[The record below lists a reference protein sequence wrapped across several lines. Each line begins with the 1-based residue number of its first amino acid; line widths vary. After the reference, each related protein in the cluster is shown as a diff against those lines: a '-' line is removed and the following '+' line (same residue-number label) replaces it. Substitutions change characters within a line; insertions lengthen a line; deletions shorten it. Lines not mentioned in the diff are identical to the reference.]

1 MALTDV
7 QIRKVLPGGKPQKLF
22 DAGGLF
28 LLVQPTGSKLWRLK
42 YRLGGKER
50 LLALGAFDEVTL
62 KQARAKRD
70 EARKLIADGVD
81 PSQVR
86 KAETLQR
93 RASAAATEREAA
105 GLPMLGSFEAVARE
119 WVELIHKLKV
129 STGHAA
135 RTLIRFEQDVFPWM
149 GSTPI
154 ANVTAPQLLVVLRRV
169 EARGAIETTHR
180 IKDACSQVF
189 RYGIACGKCERDP
202 ARDLRDALKPVN
214 TKHMAAVTDP
224 KRAGELMRAITAY
237 SGLPVTR
244 AALALAPLVF
254 QRPGNL
260 RAMEWAEVDL
270 ERAMWT
276 IPASKMKRTVAD
288 KAKGDAHDV
297 PLCRQAVAILRDLEP
312 LTGHGRYV
320 FPSIRGG
327 ARPMSDMTLNGALQR
342 LGFDTKSDMTTHG
355 FRAMARTMLSER
367 LGMPE
372 AVIEAQLAH
381 SVKDGLGRAYNR
393 TTFAEQRR
401 TLMQA
406 WADYLDDLRKG
417 ADVLPYRAA

>member
-7 QIRKVLPGGKPQKLF
+7 QIRKVSPGAKPQKLF

-42 YRLGGKER
+42 YRFGGKER
-50 LLALGAFDEVTL
+50 LLALGAFDDVTL

-86 KAETLQR
+86 KAEALQR
-93 RASAAATEREAA
+93 RASAEAVDMEAA
-105 GLPMLGSFEAVARE
+105 GLPLPGSFEAVARE
-119 WVELIHKLKV
+119 WLEVIHKLKV
-129 STGHAA
+129 SAGHAA

-149 GSTPI
+149 GAMPI

-169 EARGAIETTHR
+169 ESRGAIETTHR
-180 IKDACSQVF
+180 IKDACSQGF
-189 RYGIACGKCERDP
+189 RYAIACGKCERDP

-224 KRAGELMRAITAY
+224 KRAGELLRAIGAY

-254 QRPGNL
+254 QRPCNL
-260 RAMEWAEVDL
+260 RSMEWAEVDL
-270 ERAMWT
+270 EGALWT
-276 IPASKMKRTVAD
+276 IPGSKMKRTVAD
-288 KAKGDAHDV
+288 KAKGDAHAV
-297 PLCRQAVAILRDLEP
+297 PLSRQAVAILSDLKP

-342 LGFDTKSDMTTHG
+342 LGFDTKTDMTTHG
-355 FRAMARTMLSER
+355 FRAMARTMLAER

-381 SVKDGLGRAYNR
+381 TVKDDLGRAYNR

-401 TLMQA
+401 ALMQA
-406 WADYLDDLRKG
+406 WADHLDDLRSG
-417 ADVLPYRAA
+417 VDVLPFKTA